1 MGEAMAVDTKPDPAA
16 EVLERA
22 RTLALDLNL
31 TEVKRWKAENPGCL
45 AIGHMPI
52 YSPRPLLEAL
62 GCLPVGVFGGGDEI
76 DIIRG
81 DSYFQSY
88 ICHIPR
94 STVELGIAGHLD
106 CLDGMVFP
114 SICDVIRNLGGMWK
128 LLFPD
133 RYSAYLDLPQNFDR
147 DIGGRF
153 YAHELRRIASE
164 ITALGGLALDPER
177 LRVAIE
183 DDNRRRRA
191 IAQLDAAR
199 FATPWLYPASEAY
212 LVVRAGS
219 VLMAAEHADLV
230 DSYVA
235 LAGQRSNR
243 PLDNVRVVLVGAF
256 CEQPPMGLIISLER
270 AGCDIVADDF
280 QHGARTIVG
289 DVVLHDD
296 EDPLDTLAF
305 CFLDQGIA
313 TASRYIADDEK
324 GGALIAQV
332 RETGADGVIFAA
344 ASFCD
349 PALLDQ
355 PMLEAACAAV
365 GIPFT
370 AFKYSENTGQFQVI
384 REQAGAFSDSVK
396 LWGDTSHASLTQPSP
411 TEQGVAR

>member
-1 MGEAMAVDTKPDPAA
+1 MTATTSHDPAA
-16 EVLERA
+16 EVLDRA
-22 RTLALDLNL
+22 RTLALDLDL
-31 TEVKRWKAENPGCL
+31 KEVQRWKAANPGGL

-94 STVELGIAGHLD
+94 STVELGISGHLD

-133 RYSAYLDLPQNFDR
+133 RYTAYLDLPQNFDR
-147 DIGGRF
+147 DIGGQF
-153 YAHELRRIASE
+153 YAHELRRIATE
-164 ITALGGLALDPER
+164 ITGLGALSLDADR
-177 LRVAIE
+177 LRRAIE

-191 IAQLDAAR
+191 IASLDAMR
-199 FATPWLYPASEAY
+199 SATPWLAPASEAY

-219 VLMAAEHADLV
+219 VLMAAEHADLI
-230 DSYVA
+230 DSYVT
-235 LAGQRSNR
+235 LAGQRDKR
-243 PLDNVRVVLVGAF
+243 PMDNVRVVLVGAF

-289 DVVLHDD
+289 DVVLRDD
-296 EDPLDTLAF
+296 EHPLDTLAQ

-324 GGALIAQV
+324 GGALVAQV
-332 RETGADGVIFAA
+332 KETKADGVIFAA

-355 PMLEAACAAV
+355 PMLETACAAAS
-365 GIPFT
+365 IPYT

-396 LWGDTSHASLTQPSP
+396 LWGDTSQVTPSKRRA
-411 TEQGVAR
+411 AR